1 MELDQLR
8 YFLRI
13 AETKSFT
20 RAAELLF
27 VSQPA
32 LSRSVQKLEEEL
44 GVPLFVRKSRVV
56 ELSDSGSKFKI
67 RAEQILTLV
76 DDTKAQLTD
85 DGKTGR
91 VRIGAIP
98 TVAPYFLPTFL
109 KTFAKNF
116 TEATAEVYE
125 DTTKNLLHQLTQ
137 GEIDFAVLALPINEK
152 HVEVESLFEE
162 ELLLALP
169 RHHELCDKAQI
180 RLKDLEQ
187 IPFVML
193 DEPHCLSTTIL
204 SFCRNRSLQPVIV
217 GRTNQLSTVQEL
229 VSLNH
234 GISMVP
240 RMAEQLDHAK
250 TRVYRSLS
258 GTPLK
263 RTIGVAWDPYRFQSR
278 LVKGALDTL
287 RKHCQAIQK

>member
-20 RAAELLF
+20 RAAELLS

-91 VRIGAIP
+91 IRIGAIP

-116 TEATAEVYE
+116 NEATAEVYE

-152 HVEVESLFEE
+152 HIEVESLFEE

-278 LVKGALDTL
+278 LVKSALKTL
-287 RKHCQAIQK
+287 REHCQAIQK

>member
-116 TEATAEVYE
+116 TEAIAEVYE

-137 GEIDFAVLALPINEK
+137 GEIDFAVLALPVNEK
-152 HVEVESLFEE
+152 HLEVESLFEE

-287 RKHCQAIQK
+287 RKHCQASQK

>member
-116 TEATAEVYE
+116 TEAIAEVYE

-152 HVEVESLFEE
+152 HIEVESLFEE

-287 RKHCQAIQK
+287 RKHCQASQK